1 MFGERSFLNLFRD
14 SRTPLDSVRVN
25 LMTLIYFIVQ
35 CPSVGTTWYSSSLL
49 FQIPQQLIIVKIR
62 KQDWVR
68 WNSLHFCS
76 DEDNV
81 DLLVGNSSHLLYR
94 HQVFFDIFVFR
105 GSVPCE
111 QGRPEAVFKL
121 VINIF
126 ICRASPNVPLV
137 CRAQETSDRLRNLVK
152 LSPHGNHSLNTDLTW
167 PYYVIILKQSRFCER
182 SRPNLVRHAYGT
194 TSKKSNTW

>member
-1 MFGERSFLNLFRD
+1 MVGGSK
-14 SRTPLDSVRVN
+14 SAKGGSISAVTPG
-25 LMTLIYFIVQ
+25 LIM
-35 CPSVGTTWYSSSLL
+35 LL
-49 FQIPQQLIIVKIR
+49 FDMLRLFSK
-62 KQDWVR
+62 
-68 WNSLHFCS
+68 
-76 DEDNV
+76 
-81 DLLVGNSSHLLYR
+81 LVGNSSHLLYR
-94 HQVFFDIFVFR
+94 HQVFFHIFVFR